1 MTLSLPCTLK
11 GRKGRYQVLS
21 KMTEGGMSTI
31 YVGKS
36 NRGMPVIVK
45 EASGVDLAQ
54 SDERLR
60 IEAEILR
67 TLSSPGHPR
76 VVRYLDVGSNLG
88 PFCLVEEQLEGET
101 LAELYKDKPAGA
113 ATATRHIV
121 QLLEALSYLHARNV
135 IHRDVKPK
143 NIILDARREVVLID
157 FGAAKKEFH
166 QFTGSGTVIYTPGW
180 GAPEQNL
187 GEATP
192 ASDLYSVGAVLFFL
206 LTAQD
211 PQASMKQLA
220 AGKSELFRSPRDLE
234 PSVPRELSDVVTRA
248 MSFDPKE
255 RFPTAADMAQAMSGG
270 SGESLGF
277 PHLVVLGKKCK
288 VKREMEI
295 GRDHKSCD
303 QGCTKKGFGHPPEIG
318 ILDAERYLSKHHA
331 RILKDGKG
339 RCWIEDLGSLN
350 GTAMS
355 HDGGRTYRQGCTKK
369 GFGHPPEIGILDAER
384 YLSKHHAR
392 ILKDG
397 KGRCWIEDLGSLNGT
412 AMSHDG
418 GRTYRQ
424 IPGFK
429 REKLTDGD
437 VVALV
442 YKPGRGPYMTIA
454 FKGGRRRGG
463 R

>member
-1 MTLSLPCTLK
+1 MTLSIPCTLK
-11 GRKGRYQVLS
+11 GRRGRYHVVS
-21 KMTEGGMSTI
+21 KLTEGGMSAI
-31 YVGKS
+31 YLAKS
-36 NRGMPVIVK
+36 NRGQAVIVK
-45 EASGVDLAQ
+45 EASGADLAQ

-60 IEAEILR
+60 IETEILR

-76 VVRYLDVGSNLG
+76 VVRYIDEGTNLG
-88 PFCLVEEQLEGET
+88 PFCLVEEKLDGET
-101 LAELYKDKPAGA
+101 LAELFRDKPADA
-113 ATATRHIV
+113 ATATRYIL
-121 QLLEALSYLHARNV
+121 QLLEALSYLHGRNV

-220 AGKSELFRSPRDLE
+220 AGKTELFRSPRDLE
-234 PSVPRELSDVVTRA
+234 PSVPHSLSDVVMKA
-248 MSFDPKE
+248 MAFDPKE
-255 RFPTAADMAQAMSGG
+255 RFPTSQDMADAVSGG
-270 SGESLGF
+270 SAEPLGF

-295 GRDHKSCD
+295 GRDHKTCD
-303 QGCTKKGFGHPPEIG
+303 QSCTKKGFGHPPDIG
-318 ILDAERYLSKHHA
+318 ILDSERYLSKHHA
-331 RILKDGKG
+331 RIRKDPKG

-355 HDGGRTYRQGCTKK
+355 HDGGRTYE
-369 GFGHPPEIGILDAER
+369 P
-384 YLSKHHAR
+384 
-392 ILKDG
+392 
-397 KGRCWIEDLGSLNGT
+397 
-412 AMSHDG
+412 
-418 GRTYRQ
+418 

-429 REKLTDGD
+429 RQPLIDGD

-454 FKGGRRRGG
+454 FKGGRRAGG